1 MHIFNILNFLLESFC
16 HVSVY
21 LSLSIAKG
29 LPLIHD
35 PYHNKGTAF
44 TEEERR
50 LYGLEGLLPTHVE
63 TLERQVERVHRHLE
77 VKSNDLDRY
86 IYLSGLRDQNETLFF
101 CVIMSNPER
110 FVPIVYAPTLA
121 TVCQKF
127 SHIYRRPRGMYISL
141 TMKGRIESVLRN
153 WPVRDIRFIC
163 VTTGGRI
170 LGLGDI
176 GVNGMGIPIGKLDLY
191 TACGS
196 VPPDALLPI
205 QLDIGTTNCAL
216 RADPFYLGLRREPP
230 KGEELDAFVDEFV
243 QAVQHVFP
251 QCCIHFEDW
260 KGTDAIHYLEKYRQQ
275 ILCYNDDVQGTAAV
289 TLAGL
294 ITALKIKEETLQ
306 QQRFLFF
313 GAGSSGIG
321 IADML
326 VSALQQEGLSEQEAI
341 ARITLMDVNGLLET
355 TRTDLSSQQR
365 RYAKDLPATKDLLSV
380 VKTVRPSV
388 LIGVSTVGGAF
399 TQEVIETIC
408 SFHERPI
415 ILPLSLPE
423 SHAECTAQQAYEWSK
438 GKALF
443 AAGIQFPE
451 VTLNGNVFHPG
462 QANNFYIFPSI
473 GLAVYATCPK
483 IITDAVVIQA
493 AHALSDQVTLSQREC
508 GRLFPM
514 QADIQRVSITSACR
528 IAEYIFDQGLATVDR
543 PQDIRTY
550 IEGLLY
556 KPHYETYKGED

>member
-1 MHIFNILNFLLESFC
+1 MSQFTSHSI
-16 HVSVY
+16 
-21 LSLSIAKG
+21 IAKG

-153 WPVRDIRFIC
+153 WPVGDIRFIC

-243 QAVQHVFP
+243 QAVQYVFP

-260 KGTDAIHYLEKYRQQ
+260 KGTDAIHYLEKYRQH
-275 ILCYNDDVQGTAAV
+275 ILCYNDDIQGTAAV

>member
-1 MHIFNILNFLLESFC
+1 MSHSILF
-16 HVSVY
+16 
-21 LSLSIAKG
+21 KG
-29 LPLIHD
+29 LTLIHD
-35 PYHNKGTAF
+35 AYHNKGTAF

-50 LYGLEGLLPTHVE
+50 LYGLEGLLPTQVE
-63 TLERQVERVHRHLE
+63 TLERQIKRVERHLE
-77 VKSNDLDRY
+77 VKNNDFERY
-86 IYLSGLRDQNETLFF
+86 IYLSGLRDQNETLFY
-101 CVIMSNPER
+101 CTLMSNPER

-141 TMKGRIESVLRN
+141 SMRGRIESVLRN
-153 WPVRDIRFIC
+153 WPIPDIRFIC

-196 VPPDALLPI
+196 VPPNVLLPI
-205 QLDIGTTNCAL
+205 QLDIGTTNSAL

-230 KGEELDAFVDEFV
+230 DQEELDEFVEEFV
-243 QAVQHVFP
+243 QAVQRVFP

-260 KGTDAIHYLEKYRQQ
+260 KGTDAIRYLEKYRQQ
-275 ILCYNDDVQGTAAV
+275 ILCYNDDIQGTAAV

-294 ITALKIKEETLQ
+294 KTALKIKEESLS

-321 IADML
+321 TANML

-341 ARITLMDVNGLLET
+341 TRITLMDINGLLET
-355 TRTDLSSQQR
+355 SRTDLSPQQR
-365 RYAKDLPATKDLLSV
+365 RFAKDLPPSEDLLSV
-380 VKTVRPSV
+380 VQKIRPSV
-388 LIGVSTVGGAF
+388 LIGVSTSGGAF
-399 TQEVIETIC
+399 TQEVIKALC
-408 SFHERPI
+408 SFNERPI
-415 ILPLSLPE
+415 ILPLSLPQT
-423 SHAECTAQQAYEWSK
+423 HTECTAQQAYEWSE

-451 VTLNGNVFHPG
+451 VTLNGTTFYPG

-483 IITDAVVIQA
+483 LITDSVVIQA
-493 AHALSDQVTLSQREC
+493 AYALSDQVTLSMRER
-508 GRLFPM
+508 GRLYPL
-514 QADIQRVSITSACR
+514 QADILNVSVTSACR
-528 IAEYIFDQGLATVDR
+528 IAEHIFDHGLATVER

-550 IEGLLY
+550 IESLLY
-556 KPHYETYKGED
+556 KPRYPIYSDEKFTSDTP

>member
-1 MHIFNILNFLLESFC
+1 MSRSASYSTLP
-16 HVSVY
+16 
-21 LSLSIAKG
+21 KG
-29 LPLIHD
+29 LPLLHD

-63 TLERQVERVHRHLE
+63 TLERQVDRVLRHLE
-77 VKSNDLDRY
+77 VKGNDLDRY

-153 WPVRDIRFIC
+153 WHLRDIRFIC

-196 VPPDALLPI
+196 IPPDVLLPI

-216 RADPFYLGLRREPP
+216 RADPLYLGLRREPP
-230 KGEELDAFVDEFV
+230 GEEELDEFVDEFV
-243 QAVQHVFP
+243 QAVQRVFP

-260 KGTDAIHYLEKYRQQ
+260 KGTDAIHYLQKYRQQ
-275 ILCYNDDVQGTAAV
+275 ILCYNDDIQGTAAV

-306 QQRFLFF
+306 EQRFLLF

-321 IADML
+321 IANML

-355 TRTDLSSQQR
+355 TRTDLSSHQR

-380 VKTVRPSV
+380 IKTVRPSV
-388 LIGVSTVGGAF
+388 LIGVSTAGGAF
-399 TQEVIETIC
+399 TQEIIETMC

-415 ILPLSLPE
+415 ILPLSLPQN
-423 SHAECTAQQAYEWSK
+423 HAECTAQQAYEWSK

-451 VTLNGNVFHPG
+451 VPLNGYVFHPG

-473 GLAVYATCPK
+473 GLATYATCPK
-483 IITDAVVIQA
+483 IITDAMVIQA
-493 AHALSDQVTLSQREC
+493 AYALSDQVTLSQREQ

-514 QADIQRVSITSACR
+514 QADIQEVSVTSACR
-528 IAEYIFDQGLATVDR
+528 VAEYIFDQGLATVER

-556 KPHYETYKGED
+556 KPHYKTYTDEASS